1 MGHAESSSDN
11 LDDETWL
18 IDAGHLIIEK
28 KRALGPEALTPRE
41 RLIQCFWVADYSMRN
56 AGDLATA
63 RDLDP
68 RYREDALATARLLD
82 LPIAAST
89 FGLSDGELERRYFD
103 LFAPLCGELRR
114 R

>member
-1 MGHAESSSDN
+1 MGHASSSDD

-18 IDAGHLIIEK
+18 IDAGHLLIEK
-28 KRALGPEALTPRE
+28 KRAMGPEALTPRE
-41 RLIQCFWVADYSMRN
+41 RLVQCFWIADYSMRN

-63 RDLDP
+63 RDLDAQI
-68 RYREDALATARLLD
+68 REDALAAAMLLG

-103 LFAPLCGELRR
+103 LFASLCAELRGR
-114 R
+114 

>member
-1 MGHAESSSDN
+1 MSNAV
-11 LDDETWL
+11 DDETWL

-28 KRALGPEALTPRE
+28 KRALGLEALTPRE

-68 RYREDALATARLLD
+68 RFREDALATAMLLD
-82 LPIAAST
+82 LPCAAST
-89 FGLSDGELERRYFD
+89 FRLSDGELERRYFD
-103 LFAPLCGELRR
+103 LFAPLCAELRR